1 MKPALRKPLLWLHT
15 WAGLVLGAF
24 LTVTAVT
31 GAILV
36 FRPALERRVDAR
48 RFVVEPG
55 AAWLSLDEIVARA
68 RAAHPASKVESVR
81 FFGDPTMPVMVYFVN
96 EEYVHVHPGT
106 GEVLGVR
113 SRYGEGFGWITGLHK
128 YFHLPHMVGEKLTG
142 VFALVFAGIIA
153 TGAMLWWPATWRVL
167 RAGLTVNRRL
177 RGRPWNLGLHKAA
190 GAYAMAVLFFSAVT
204 GAIIAFEPFQGTV
217 SPPPRP
223 VADGRNFAGFEPVA
237 REVRRLMPGAAE
249 YFIGFPAKGIV
260 NTYAIAADAP
270 HPNARSY
277 AWFHPV
283 TVELLG
289 RRPNA
294 EAPFGYRLHY
304 WLLSLHTAMAGGPA
318 FAMLLLLGALSVP
331 VLAYTGLMSY
341 LGRGRTT
348 SPPPVRTPT
357 ALSP

>member
-1 MKPALRKPLLWLHT
+1 MKPALRKPLLWFHT
-15 WAGLVLGAF
+15 WAGLVLGGF
-24 LTVTAVT
+24 LVVTALT
-31 GAILV
+31 GSMLV

-55 AAWLSLDEIVARA
+55 AAWLLLDEIVARA
-68 RAAHPASKVESVR
+68 RVAHPASKVESVR

-96 EEYVHVHPGT
+96 EEYVHVHPAT

-113 SRYGEGFGWITGLHK
+113 SRYGEGYGWITGLHK
-128 YFHLPHMVGEKLTG
+128 YFHLPHKLGEKLTG
-142 VFALVFAGIIA
+142 VFALAFAGIIA
-153 TGAMLWWPATWRVL
+153 TGAVLWWPATWRAL
-167 RAGLTVNRRL
+167 RAGLTVNRKL

-190 GAYAMAVLFFSAVT
+190 GAYAMVVLSFSAVT

-223 VADGRNFAGFEPVA
+223 VADGRDFAGFEPVA
-237 REVRRLMPGAAE
+237 REVRRLMPGATE

-283 TVELLG
+283 TIELLG
-289 RRPNA
+289 RRPHA

-304 WLLSLHTAMAGGPA
+304 WLLSLHTAVAGGPA
-318 FAMLLLLGALSVP
+318 VKVLLLLGALSVP
-331 VLAYTGLMSY
+331 LLVYTGLASY
-341 LGRGRTT
+341 LGRGRSAASTT
-348 SPPPVRTPT
+348 RPAS
-357 ALSP
+357 AA

>member
-15 WAGLVLGAF
+15 WAGLALGVF

-31 GAILV
+31 GAMLV

-55 AAWLSLDEIVARA
+55 PVWLPIDEIVVRA
-68 RAAHPASKVESVR
+68 RAAHPTSKVESVR

-96 EEYVHVHPGT
+96 EEYVHVNPAT

-128 YFHLPHMVGEKLTG
+128 YFHLPHKLGEKITG

-153 TGAMLWWPATWRVL
+153 TGAVLWWPATLRAL
-167 RAGLTVNRRL
+167 RAGLAVNRKL
-177 RGRPWNLGLHKAA
+177 RGRPWNLGLHKTV
-190 GAYAMAVLFFSAVT
+190 GAYAMVVLFFSAVT

-217 SPPPRP
+217 SPPRP
-223 VADGRNFAGFEPVA
+223 PAVDGRDFAGFEPVA
-237 REVRRLMPGAAE
+237 QEVRRLMPGASE

-289 RRPNA
+289 RRPHA
-294 EAPFGYRLHY
+294 ETPFGYRLHY
-304 WLLSLHTAMAGGPA
+304 WLLSLHTAMVGGPVVSL
-318 FAMLLLLGALSVP
+318 FLLFGALSVP
-331 VLAYTGLMSY
+331 LLAYTGLVSY
-341 LGRGRTT
+341 LGRGR
-348 SPPPVRTPT
+348 SAVPVPRTGP
-357 ALSP
+357 AS